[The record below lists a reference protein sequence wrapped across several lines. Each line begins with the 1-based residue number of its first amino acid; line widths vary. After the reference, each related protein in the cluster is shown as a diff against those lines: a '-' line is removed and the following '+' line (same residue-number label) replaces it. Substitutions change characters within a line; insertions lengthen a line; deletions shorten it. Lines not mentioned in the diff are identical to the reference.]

1 MLKGLF
7 FIIFLTL
14 AATSSWIL
22 ITPTILFMMIP
33 IRLVI
38 SLRRQWI
45 ALVSGIF
52 FDFAGVL
59 LALLG
64 TKVFVYCDN
73 QDILKDTGVV
83 IISNHRT
90 RVDWMYAGWL
100 YGYIIGVN
108 PDQRVIL
115 KDTLRSVPIYG
126 WCMQIMMYIFLTRKK
141 ENNTDIPH
149 ISNMITYLSKSSPTK
164 PSLLLF
170 PEGTDLSKSNI
181 EKNNEYARKN
191 NLQETQQI
199 LYPKPGGL
207 LTCLNSLPDQNNI
220 VHDVTIA
227 YKDYHQGKRTSEASL
242 LNGEFPREIHLNVK
256 RYTKSELPSSEK
268 DIKKWLTDKFLE
280 KEEILQNF
288 YENNSRVP
296 QANDK
301 LSCKWPP
308 LLKYNLHSRTLK
320 ILLIIISWILLT
332 FTSFYYIA
340 IIRWYVFF
348 MMIIC
353 VSAKSIGGLDVLELT
368 FHSKLINK
376 NNN

>member
-1 MLKGLF
+1 MKGLF
-7 FIIFLTL
+7 FIVFLTL
-14 AATSSWIL
+14 GASVSWIL
-22 ITPTILFMMIP
+22 ISPTVLFMMIP
-33 IRLVI
+33 SRSVI
-38 SLRRQWI
+38 SIRRQWI
-45 ALVSGIF
+45 SFVSGIF
-52 FDFAGVL
+52 FDFAAVL
-59 LALLG
+59 LTLLG
-64 TKVFVYCDN
+64 TKVYVYSDSEE
-73 QDILKDTGVV
+73 ILTDTGVV
-83 IISNHRT
+83 ILSNHRT

-115 KDTLRSVPIYG
+115 KDALRSVPIYG

-149 ISNMITYLSKSSPTK
+149 ISNMITYLNKSSTSK

-191 NLQETQQI
+191 NLQETHQI

-207 LTCLNSLPDQNNI
+207 LTCLNSLSDQNTVI
-220 VHDVTIA
+220 HDVTIA
-227 YKDYHQGKRTSEASL
+227 YKDYHQGKRTSEVSI

-256 RYTKSELPSSEK
+256 RYSKSDLPTSEK

-280 KEEILQNF
+280 KEEILRNF

-296 QANDK
+296 QVNDK
-301 LSCKWPP
+301 MSSKWPS
-308 LLKYNLHSRTLK
+308 LLKYNLHLQTPK
-320 ILLIIISWILLT
+320 ILLIIISWIIIT
-332 FTSFYYIA
+332 FASFFYIT
-340 IIRWYVFF
+340 IFRWFVFF

-368 FHSKLINK
+368 FHYKRISKINS
-376 NNN
+376 

>member
-1 MLKGLF
+1 MKGLF
-7 FIIFLTL
+7 FIVFLTL
-14 AATSSWIL
+14 GAAASWIL
-22 ITPTILFMMIP
+22 ISPTVLFMVIP
-33 IRLVI
+33 IRSVI
-38 SLRRQWI
+38 SIRRQLI
-45 ALVSGIF
+45 SFVSGIF
-52 FDFAGVL
+52 FDFAAVL
-59 LALLG
+59 LTLLG
-64 TKVFVYCDN
+64 TKVYVYCN
-73 QDILKDTGVV
+73 SEDILKDTGVV
-83 IISNHRT
+83 ILSNHRT

-115 KDTLRSVPIYG
+115 KDALRSVPIYG

-149 ISNMITYLSKSSPTK
+149 ISNMITYLSKSSTSK

-191 NLQETQQI
+191 GLQETHQI

-207 LTCLNSLPDQNNI
+207 LTCLNSLPENTVI
-220 VHDVTIA
+220 HDVTIA
-227 YKDYHQGKRTSEASL
+227 YKDYHQGKRTSEVSI

-256 RYTKSELPSSEK
+256 RYSKSELPTSEK

-288 YENNSRVP
+288 YDNNSCVP
-296 QANDK
+296 KANDK
-301 LSCKWPP
+301 MSSKWPS
-308 LLKYNLHSRTLK
+308 LLKYNLHSQTPK
-320 ILLIIISWILLT
+320 ILLIIISWIVIA
-332 FTSFYYIA
+332 FTSFFYIS
-340 IIRWYVFF
+340 IFRWFVFF

-368 FHSKLINK
+368 FHYKRINK
-376 NNN
+376 IN